1 MSNQDTK
8 AIQQL
13 EETIQTETTSDT
25 ADDSTDHPLWE
36 IIVEIGAQVPDE
48 EWALVPTDLS
58 QNVAH
63 YLYGAPK
70 EDE

>member
-25 ADDSTDHPLWE
+25 ARPLWE
-36 IIVEIGAQVPDE
+36 LIVEIGAQVPEE

-70 EDE
+70 QDE